1 MNKLKKIVLISPF
14 FYPEPIST
22 GKFNT
27 DFALKLQE
35 QGHHI
40 TVLCSHPFYPEWK
53 TKYSSDTLKGINI
66 IRGGEKIKYPKK
78 APLRRL
84 VLEVWYAFFI
94 FKNIRKHQS
103 QIDFIIP
110 IFPPSLAFYFAS
122 FFIKKE
128 IKKIGIIHDLQ
139 IIYSLQK
146 KGFFSKLISFFI
158 RNVEKYCFK
167 NCDKL
172 IFLSD
177 EMKNE
182 AVNIY
187 AVSNEKCEVQYPFI
201 TIGDITISNQLKNI
215 LPENQ
220 HNIVYSGALGE
231 KQNPHELL
239 EVFNFISKNIVNTVC
254 YFFSQGPIF
263 EELKKKNENKNIR
276 FYPLVKKEDVL
287 ELYTRSSIQIVPQAP
302 NTSKGSL
309 PSKLPNILAS
319 GTKIL
324 VITDKNSELEK
335 LFKDYNLHKVL
346 STWDKKIIVSSIQ
359 ELLVKEYDLNKQ
371 KKIAEKLFDINS
383 LIGKVIS

>member
-66 IRGGEKIKYPKK
+66 IRGGEKIKYSKK

-84 VLEVWYAFFI
+84 VLELWYAFFI
-94 FKNIRKHQS
+94 FKNIRKHQR
-103 QIDFIIP
+103 QIDLIIP

-359 ELLVKEYDLNKQ
+359 ELLVKEYDLNRQ

>member
-66 IRGGEKIKYPKK
+66 IRGGEKIKYSKK

-84 VLEVWYAFFI
+84 VLELWYAFFI
-94 FKNIRKHQS
+94 FKNIRKHQR
-103 QIDFIIP
+103 QIDLIIP

-146 KGFFSKLISFFI
+146 KGFLSKLISFFI
-158 RNVEKYCFK
+158 KKVEKYCFK

-187 AVSNEKCEVQYPFI
+187 EIRNEKCEVQYPFI
-201 TIGDITISNQLKNI
+201 TIRDITISNHLKNI

-346 STWDKKIIVSSIQ
+346 STWDKKIITSSIQ
-359 ELLVKEYDLNKQ
+359 ELLVKEYDLNRQ

>member
-66 IRGGEKIKYPKK
+66 IRGGEKIKYSKK

-84 VLEVWYAFFI
+84 VLELWYAFFI
-94 FKNIRKHQS
+94 FKNIRKHQR
-103 QIDFIIP
+103 QIDLIIP

-146 KGFFSKLISFFI
+146 KGFLSKLISFFI
-158 RNVEKYCFK
+158 KKVEKYCFK

-187 AVSNEKCEVQYPFI
+187 EIRNEKCEVQYPFI
-201 TIGDITISNQLKNI
+201 TIRDITISNHLKNI

-359 ELLVKEYDLNKQ
+359 ELLVKEYDLNRQ